1 MAETKRIPYQEV
13 TIIKSPITN
22 RYVEN
27 GSKGQI
33 DYNANPPQI
42 RVGGAW
48 FNFDNRWTVVT
59 EENKKDVFLKT
70 LEESANGVD
79 YLSDSEFNSVRD
91 AFGFKEEDEDM
102 IFQWMIESKRFRRY
116 AEGFSIVD

>member
-1 MAETKRIPYQEV
+1 MTETKRMPYKEV

-59 EENKKDVFLKT
+59 EENKKEVFLKT

-79 YLSDSEFNSVRD
+79 YISDDVFVSIRD
-91 AFGFKEEDEDM
+91 SFGFAEADEEM
-102 IFQWMIESKRFRRY
+102 ILEWMVESKRFRRY
-116 AEGFSIVD
+116 DNGFALID